1 MTQKQLIELIQ
12 QHHAAMG
19 ETELRLALN
28 RAQDDYCAKTEIIK
42 ATYTQDSVAGQRY
55 YTLDAQILKITK
67 VQINDVDI
75 PRLIGTPI
83 IDDDEFDAATGLTA
97 PASSSNERF
106 WYIGNDRLALVEKAA
121 STITRDGKQ
130 SDYQSISEVKE
141 IRIYAIAQATDF
153 TTDLTEVSEIPN
165 QFHDALVY
173 KVVSDSYLKAGTEV
187 FNPQVSQI
195 FEAKYQALVQD
206 GKKKARDNYVSS
218 GSAVIRPT
226 DF

>member
-12 QHHAAMG
+12 QHHATMG
-19 ETELRLALN
+19 ETEIRLALN
-28 RAQDDYCAKTEIIK
+28 RAQDDYCAKTELIK
-42 ATYTQDSVAGQRY
+42 TTYVQDSIAGKRY
-55 YTLDAQILKITK
+55 YTLDSQILKITK

-97 PASSSNERF
+97 PASSSNDRF
-106 WYIGNDRLALVEKAA
+106 WYIGNDRLAIVEKAT

-173 KVVSDSYLKAGTEV
+173 KVIADSYLKAGTEV

-195 FEAKYQALVQD
+195 FEGKYLELVKN
-206 GKKKARDNYVSS
+206 GKKKARDNYISS

-226 DF
+226 AF